1 MDTNEHEK
9 ISTELWS
16 KGEKSPNLQSSVEL
30 NRVNKLTQMNTKK
43 SLRSYGVK
51 EKKVLISNPP

>member
-1 MDTNEHEK
+1 MDANEHEK

-30 NRVNKLTQMNTKK
+30 NRVNKLTQMSTKL
-43 SLRSYGVK
+43 SLWSKG
-51 EKKVLISNPP
+51 EKVQISNPP

>member
-30 NRVNKLTQMNTKK
+30 NRVNKLTQMNTKY
-43 SLRSYGVK
+43 LYGVM
-51 EKKVLISNPP
+51 E